1 MHGWTNLKKIKTDWT
16 CVFLKLVRLTIRL
29 SRTCSHKR
37 LSILIL
43 RWQPT
48 ILCSCDLILQFSPSN
63 TLTFGDEEGLFK
75 GDLMD
80 FLSFVLLFVSEPL
93 ESLSLSLLS
102 VSLSSLL
109 LPLEDVECERWREIL
124 WNTKACFHKLFSVSL
139 RNTSAGTTSKLP
151 TKKTFSR

>member
-1 MHGWTNLKKIKTDWT
+1 M
-16 CVFLKLVRLTIRL
+16 
-29 SRTCSHKR
+29 
-37 LSILIL
+37 
-43 RWQPT
+43 

-80 FLSFVLLFVSEPL
+80 LSFVLLFVSEPL

-102 VSLSSLL
+102 ESLSSLL

-124 WNTKACFHKLFSVSL
+124 MKHQSMFS
-139 RNTSAGTTSKLP
+139 
-151 TKKTFSR
+151 